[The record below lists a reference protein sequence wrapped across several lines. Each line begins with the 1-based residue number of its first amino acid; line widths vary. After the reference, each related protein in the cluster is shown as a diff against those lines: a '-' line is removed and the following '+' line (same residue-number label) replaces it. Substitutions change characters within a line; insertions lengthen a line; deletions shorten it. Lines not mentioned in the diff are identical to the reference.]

1 MKTISETIKNYK
13 NNNIHNYYLVGDDI
27 FLEKFFIN
35 QISKKF
41 LADSGSKMLYHFSVD
56 NEDYFL
62 NDLQSNSLFDS
73 KKIII
78 CWEINKLS
86 KKAQKD
92 FLDYI
97 QNNPSQDISL
107 IIISPDFRIK
117 NKFIT
122 NISSSI
128 NTVDIRTPFPNRMK
142 NWIKYYAKSNKFLMT
157 NELIDFYIDCY
168 GDSLSNVINQIDK
181 HRIYSS
187 NERLDISDDYSI
199 HLDNN
204 RKYNYWQ
211 FLDSIGHKKLLN
223 SFQIYHSMIENNVS
237 HNYIVNGLSNL
248 FLNIYAKN
256 IYLDMS
262 SDFPIINKILLRNL
276 DRYCSMYN
284 SKEALS
290 VLNDLYEIDKM
301 IKTFQ
306 YGINYKM
313 EMLILK
319 VCYGKKH

>member
-13 NNNIHNYYLVGDDI
+13 NNNIHNYYLSGDDI

-35 QISKKF
+35 QIAKKF
-41 LADSGSKMLYHFSVD
+41 LVQNGSKLLYHFSVD
-56 NEDYFL
+56 NEDNFL

-73 KKIII
+73 RKMII

-97 QNNPSQDISL
+97 KNASSEDIAL

-122 NISSSI
+122 ELSSLI
-128 NTVDIRTPFPNRMK
+128 NTVDIRTPFPNRMR
-142 NWIKYYAKSNKFLMT
+142 NWIKYYAKSNRFSMT
-157 NELIDFYIDCY
+157 NELVDFYINCY
-168 GDSLSNVINQIDK
+168 GDSLSNVVNEIDK

-187 NERLDISDDYSI
+187 SMRLDISDDYSAY
-199 HLDNN
+199 LDND

-211 FLDSIGHKKLLN
+211 FLDSIGCRKLLN

-237 HNYIVNGLSNL
+237 HNYIVSGLSNL

-256 IYLDMS
+256 IYLDVS
-262 SDFPIINKILLRNL
+262 SDFPIINKILSRNL
-276 DRYCSMYN
+276 DKYCSIY
-284 SKEALS
+284 SCQEALDI
-290 VLNDLYEIDKM
+290 LNDLYEIDKM
-301 IKTFQ
+301 IKTFK
-306 YGINYKM
+306 YGVDYKM
-313 EMLILK
+313 ELLILK
-319 VCYGKKH
+319 ACYGKRH

>member
-1 MKTISETIKNYK
+1 MNTIAETIKNYK
-13 NNNIHNYYLVGDDI
+13 NNNIHNYYLSGDDI
-27 FLEKFFIN
+27 FLEKFFID

-41 LADSGSKMLYHFSVD
+41 LIESGSKILYHFSVD
-56 NEDYFL
+56 NEDIFL

-86 KKAQKD
+86 KKAQGD

-97 QNNPSQDISL
+97 KNNPSQDISL

-122 NISSSI
+122 EVSRSI
-128 NTVDIRTPFPNRMK
+128 NTVDVRTPFPNRMR
-142 NWIKYYAKSNKFLMT
+142 NWIKYYAKSNRFSMT
-157 NELIDFYIDCY
+157 NELVDFYIDCY
-168 GDSLSNVINQIDK
+168 GDSLSNVIDQINK

-187 NERLDISDDYSI
+187 SKRLDISDDYSVY
-199 HLDNN
+199 LDND

-211 FLDSIGHKKLLN
+211 FLDSIGRRKLLD
-223 SFQIYHSMIENNVS
+223 SFQIYHAMIEDSVS
-237 HNYIVNGLSNL
+237 HNYIVNGLGNL
-248 FLNIYAKN
+248 FFNIYAKK
-256 IYLDMS
+256 IYLDIS

-276 DRYCSMYN
+276 DRYCSSY
-284 SKEALS
+284 SAQEVLDI
-290 VLNDLYEIDKM
+290 LNDLYEIDKM

-306 YGINYKM
+306 YGISYKM
-313 EMLILK
+313 ELLILK
-319 VCYGKKH
+319 ICYGKKH